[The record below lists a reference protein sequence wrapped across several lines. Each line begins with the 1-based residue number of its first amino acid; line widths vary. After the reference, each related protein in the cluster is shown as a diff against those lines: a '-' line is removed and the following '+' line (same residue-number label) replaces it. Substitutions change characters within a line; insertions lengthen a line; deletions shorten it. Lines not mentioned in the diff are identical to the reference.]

1 MNEHGERTRTRR
13 APGGGPGRARR
24 AARGSRPARWTDTHP
39 REAVAARVVLAVA
52 LLLLVG
58 FETLAPARQ
67 PTRPHLVVVAA
78 GLAVCL
84 CAVPSARI
92 PLTGRAATAAAVSL
106 SASAA
111 LIAGQHAREVW
122 GLGEGIA
129 LLVLLTAVVRR
140 APGRTA
146 AVLGPLLGLAC
157 VLAPVRDVRPG
168 LFTVVSAVLTVV
180 VAAYSTI
187 LRGQDDRRLRELAA
201 VRAAERL
208 ELARELHDLV
218 AHHVTGI
225 VVQARAARFTA
236 LEGPQAGTTLERIEA
251 SGSEALGAMRRLVRV
266 LREDGAHPQPVAG
279 LAEVCALTEAF
290 ARTGPPVVLS
300 LDKGLAEALPDDVAA
315 AVYRIVREA
324 LTNVRKHAADATA
337 VRIGLRS
344 VPFGAEL
351 RIANDGG
358 SPARLC
364 EQARGGGFGLAGL
377 TERAEAMG
385 GRLLAG
391 PAAEGGWELTAVL
404 PLDGGA
410 AA

>member
-1 MNEHGERTRTRR
+1 M
-13 APGGGPGRARR
+13 
-24 AARGSRPARWTDTHP
+24 
-39 REAVAARVVLAVA
+39 AVV

-58 FETLAPARQ
+58 FETMQLAGR
-67 PTRPHLVVVAA
+67 PTLPQAVVVAA
-78 GLAVCL
+78 GVVVCL
-84 CAVPSARI
+84 CAVPSVRI
-92 PLTGRAATAAAVSL
+92 PLTVRAQAAAAVSL
-106 SASAA
+106 TGSAV
-111 LIAGQHAREVW
+111 LIAGQHAPQVW

-129 LLVLLTAVVRR
+129 LLVLLTAVIRR

-146 AVLGPLLGLAC
+146 AVLGPALGLAC
-157 VLAPVRDVRPG
+157 ALAPMRDVRPG

-187 LRGQDDRRLRELAA
+187 LRRQDARRLRDLAA

-236 LEGPQAGTTLERIEA
+236 LEGRQAGATLERIEV

-266 LREDGAHPQPVAG
+266 LREDGTQPHPVAG
-279 LAEVCALTEAF
+279 LADVRALTEAF

-300 LDKGLAEALPDDVAA
+300 LDRDLAQALPAEVAA

-337 VRIGLRS
+337 IRIGLRP
-344 VPFGAEL
+344 VPCGAEL

-377 TERAEAMG
+377 AERAEALG
-385 GRLLAG
+385 GRLAAG

-410 AA
+410 TA